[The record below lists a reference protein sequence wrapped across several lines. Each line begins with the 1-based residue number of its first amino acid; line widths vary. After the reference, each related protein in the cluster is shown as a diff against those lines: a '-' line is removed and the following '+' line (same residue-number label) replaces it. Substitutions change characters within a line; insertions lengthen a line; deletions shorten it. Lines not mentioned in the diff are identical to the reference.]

1 MKSKLIISIMSFILA
16 ASFLCSC
23 VNTNFSIA
31 ETTQSDAKTS
41 VTTDIQT
48 TQIVQTTN
56 APQTPE
62 PQISIDLADEQHD
75 CEVCNAIEKMTFEE
89 FNVFI
94 AGYEYLERKNIYFW
108 KDENGRN
115 HVADLPFNST
125 KEKKAMCF
133 EDKEVKYSKGS
144 VTDDIIQDITIFDLV
159 KNFGIPR
166 AVPFTGMFCLDFI
179 SDNGIEYRFV
189 DNLGDK
195 KWSVLEGDL
204 PTTKQIEGSELMFYI
219 NVADEQ
225 HDCEVCNAIE
235 KMTQDEIYAL
245 EDKYDGLSRGSYFFW
260 KDENGRNCVV
270 YSSSDRSRAVKA
282 MCFEDE
288 EVKYGKGVITTDML
302 YGMTVFDIVKNF
314 GVPVEIPKKSS
325 SVVMYFASDD
335 ALTYRIAFANFF
347 EYHMAWGVTEV
358 EQQAE

>member
-179 SDNGIEYRFV
+179 SDNGIES
-189 DNLGDK
+189 N
-195 KWSVLEGDL
+195 
-204 PTTKQIEGSELMFYI
+204 
-219 NVADEQ
+219 
-225 HDCEVCNAIE
+225 
-235 KMTQDEIYAL
+235 
-245 EDKYDGLSRGSYFFW
+245 
-260 KDENGRNCVV
+260 
-270 YSSSDRSRAVKA
+270 
-282 MCFEDE
+282 
-288 EVKYGKGVITTDML
+288 
-302 YGMTVFDIVKNF
+302 
-314 GVPVEIPKKSS
+314 
-325 SVVMYFASDD
+325 
-335 ALTYRIAFANFF
+335 
-347 EYHMAWGVTEV
+347 
-358 EQQAE
+358 